1 MLIRVDFVFKGNQD
15 KCTKFADAKMSQI
28 FLGPGQ
34 PDLNFFFAFL
44 CRKKWVKFS
53 DPFLRCVF
61 LLIQDV
67 IHNLPR

>member
-1 MLIRVDFVFKGNQD
+1 MLIRVDFAFKGNQD

-44 CRKKWVKFS
+44 CFCLVLGTLYSRILFRIRQLKNVE
-53 DPFLRCVF
+53 LV
-61 LLIQDV
+61 Q
-67 IHNLPR
+67 